1 MTWLSPASL
10 WLLGLSAAIIMA
22 YFLRRLAPAY
32 RVSAL
37 FLWSGREERP
47 RSFLRLLWSRVGLL
61 LLQLA
66 ALALLVTALA
76 DPVVNL
82 PSTGARV
89 MAIVIDGS
97 ASMRG
102 RLSSGTRYE
111 QAVAQALQLLTQNPS
126 AQAVIIQAESHSRLL
141 ASLVARRAEA
151 LGALRASQPTFEGD
165 ADPGELLQLLRSQA
179 DLSLFE
185 RVIFFSDHLP
195 APSLGD
201 LGWEVRLLGDG
212 EPPPNAALT
221 GFSVRPQP
229 SGSGF
234 DLFVQVVN
242 AAAEPQE
249 IPLEIKLDERPI
261 VQQTLTLEADQEAN
275 YSFTYEGSVEAAR
288 STRFSAALSVPASDA
303 LSYDNQRFA
312 LPPEARPLTV
322 LWIGPANPML
332 EGAFRALGAA
342 TITQMEQWPGDSTVQ
357 YDLVI
362 AYKTTLPPEAR
373 GHLLLL
379 DAAYPSIIT
388 LGHEQ
393 PVGPWQGKI
402 NPLLNA
408 VQPEEIIVATVRETQ
423 LAPEGQ
429 TLLTAGAWPA
439 LYAYESPDVR
449 LVALPFNPDLDNSN
463 LLLTVDFPI
472 LMTNIMDWLLPLRER
487 SAQLLSGDELP
498 LQELGSGPI
507 GVRGPGGQSCT
518 YHSGDQS
525 CGRVEQP
532 GFYTITSGSI
542 QEEFAVNPPPAESE
556 DSQTTQTPTTGAPP
570 SSASSAA
577 AASTPRESA
586 LPLWP
591 FLLLAGLVLLAF
603 ELRAF
608 DPSLGLPWRQ
618 GERSP

>member
-1 MTWLSPASL
+1 MTWLSPAAL
-10 WLLGLSAAIIMA
+10 WLSGLAAAIIIA

-37 FLWSGREERP
+37 FLWSGHEERP

-102 RLSSGTRYE
+102 RLGSGTRYE
-111 QAVAQALQLLTQNPS
+111 QAVAQALQLLVQNPA
-126 AQAVIIQAESHSRLL
+126 AQTVIIQAESHSRLL
-141 ASLVARRAEA
+141 ASLVATRAEA
-151 LGALRASQPTFEGD
+151 VGALRASQPTFEGD
-165 ADPGELLQLLRSQA
+165 ADPSELLQLLRSQA

-185 RVIFFSDHLP
+185 WVVFFTDH
-195 APSLGD
+195 APLSSLGD
-201 LGWEVRLLGDG
+201 LGWEMRLLGDG
-212 EPPPNAALT
+212 QPLPNVALT

-229 SGSGF
+229 DGSGF
-234 DLFVQVVN
+234 DLFVQVKN
-242 AAAEPQE
+242 ATAEPQQ
-249 IPLEIKLDERPI
+249 IPLEIKLGERSI
-261 VQQTLTLEADQEAN
+261 VQQTLALEANQEADYTFN
-275 YSFTYEGSVEAAR
+275 YEGSVETAG
-288 STRFSAALSVPASDA
+288 STRFSAALSVPATDA

-312 LPPEARPLTV
+312 LPPQVKPLNV
-322 LWIGPANPML
+322 LWVGPANPML

-342 TITQMEQWPGDSTVQ
+342 TITQVDQWPGDSAAQ
-357 YDLVI
+357 YDLTI
-362 AYKTTLPPEAR
+362 AYKAILPKEAR

-379 DAAYPSIIT
+379 DAAYSSIIT
-388 LGHEQ
+388 LGDEQ
-393 PVGPWQGKI
+393 PAGPWQAKM
-402 NPLLNA
+402 NSLLTA
-408 VQPEEIIVATVRETQ
+408 VQPDEIVVATVRATQ

-429 TLLTAGAWPA
+429 TSLMAGAWPA
-439 LYAYESPDVR
+439 LYVYESPDVR

-487 SAQLLSGDELP
+487 STELVSGDELP
-498 LQELGSGPI
+498 LQELGSDTI
-507 GVRGPGGQSCT
+507 EVRSPSGQSCT
-518 YHSGDQS
+518 YHNSDQS
-525 CGRVEQP
+525 CGHVEEP

-542 QEEFAVNPPPAESE
+542 QEEFAVNPPPTESSGSE
-556 DSQTTQTPTTGAPP
+556 TTQIAPTGQPPANVTPAGV
-570 SSASSAA
+570 
-577 AASTPRESA
+577 ASTPLRSA
-586 LPLWP
+586 FPIWP
-591 FLLLAGLVLLAF
+591 FLLLAGLVLLAL

-608 DPSLGLPWRQ
+608 DPSLGLPWRRD
-618 GERSP
+618 ERSS